1 MLAARRGKRSGRR
14 KPGTPVKT
22 TRGQTAARPH
32 FPNFDPHGRSVE
44 TFSVNRFVCGCVK
57 MQEAARKRS
66 QASALDFAA
75 GLSGTENDHGD
86 RFLQERI
93 RFERPDAG

>member
-1 MLAARRGKRSGRR
+1 
-14 KPGTPVKT
+14 
-22 TRGQTAARPH
+22 
-32 FPNFDPHGRSVE
+32 
-44 TFSVNRFVCGCVK
+44 

-66 QASALDFAA
+66 QASAEHFAA
-75 GLSGTENDHGD
+75 GLSGTDDDHGD